1 MHKTIRTFLVVAL
14 TLAAARAYAT
24 PATCTVSNIDVVT
37 TLFPFPKIGGTG
49 LALPVDIDAAS
60 GTITMNRS
68 AYTAAYPS
76 PGLQFDTGFGPFG
89 WLDWDPGS
97 ITGTID
103 SNGQIAFPSF
113 GMRFF
118 TDYATP
124 GQASLAGNL
133 NPTFST
139 AMQARTVSG
148 TAWLFSGSAL
158 NGQGQLT
165 LAGTDLINFVAT
177 LQTGPRLTCTLS
189 PVPDLASL
197 PKGPTL
203 ASVKGVVKNG
213 TDPTTADDSLTLTAV
228 MVLGAT
234 LPVLDGTQDVLL
246 RLQPAGALPL
256 TMVVPGGALAK
267 KGKKVS
273 AKGDG
278 TIFQAI
284 ADAPTSQDDQTPP
297 PAATQGGSLIV
308 KQTKKR
314 ATFILKVQGVDA
326 STLSGPVVA
335 TLGVGT
341 QDASRQVTF
350 TATKKGSKFH

>member
-14 TLAAARAYAT
+14 TLAAARAHAT

-37 TLFPFPKIGGTG
+37 TLFPFPRIGGTG

-60 GTITMNRS
+60 GTITMDRS

-76 PGLQFDTGFGPFG
+76 PGLKFDTGFGPSG

-103 SNGQIAFPSF
+103 SNGQIAFPNF

-124 GQASLAGNL
+124 GPSLAGNL

-148 TAWLFSGSAL
+148 TAWLFSGSAV
-158 NGQGQLT
+158 NAQGQLT

-177 LQTGPRLTCTLS
+177 LQTGPRLSCTLS

-213 TDPTTADDSLTLTAV
+213 TDPTIADDSLTLTAV

-234 LPVLDGTQDVLL
+234 PPVLDGTQDVLL

-256 TMVVPGGALAK
+256 TIVIPGSALTP

-278 TIFQAI
+278 TVFQSI
-284 ADAPTSQDDQTPP
+284 ADAPISQDDQTPP
-297 PAATQGGSLIV
+297 PATTDGGSLIV
-308 KQTKKR
+308 KKTKKR
-314 ATFILKVQGVDA
+314 ATFILKVAGVDA
-326 STLSGPVVA
+326 STLSGSIVA